1 MEIRL
6 LRVLRLIAIF
16 LMTVW
21 ACSPAAQP
29 EEKPSTDVPTLS
41 ISGAQDSFVNG
52 TAYVSLTL
60 STTTATDVVISLSA
74 SGNIDSKL
82 LSFSNPVTIKAGT
95 LSTAVVLTV
104 NSQGL
109 APGEYT
115 VTIKVDGAAGA
126 KVQGSASVS
135 FKLNVRKAIA
145 EVTLSG
151 PERFS
156 DGRATLSLTP
166 DVPPLNDITV
176 YLEVRKD
183 GASEGKALIS
193 PGAITCPEAVVLP
206 ANKAEATSFEIK
218 LDLSQLKPVESEAI
232 IAIDDISAGGSIGE
246 PNLVRIGALGE
257 LNPYLR
263 SDWNISYSGDYPNP
277 DYYGYMQS
285 VMSVTGFN
293 PAIDVGYYIRYSE
306 TGFVQKKYGS
316 LPDFIK
322 AKEKEIVEGI
332 EEGDPYRFYTENLV
346 RVTRLPVGAYDF
358 YMLGCDAEGH
368 LTGDYAMCTVTRTPT
383 EKMRY
388 IYDLWL
394 GRWEVNGEIW
404 TITPQ
409 VENSSYYIQGI
420 CGVSQGFTAYLG
432 WDGELEIRG
441 EQFIDISEN
450 DWYGLYGI
458 SGNYYYHHSGPVVY
472 GVMDEFSE
480 SAQWT
485 GALNPTTGAPF
496 EAFCIYH
503 YAPNQWLEPWSV
515 PEFMSLEHEGKVS
528 DEAPGFGRYARYSAF
543 LGDWTYNGMRLRFS
557 FKASNESYTVVD
569 LDSEEEYALEVGYDA
584 QTGRAFVADQIVGD
598 LGSDYYMAFSGYY
611 YDSAKSKLYPRFP
624 YYKRQ
629 TGDVACYL
637 YMLKDGTVVWD
648 GVGFDGYYISELG
661 AVLFAYISGTT
672 SIYGWAN
679 AGEQIPLN
687 TDSMYRPGS
696 TGYSAPAKKAFRA
709 GIGYPLGQGCPQRR
723 VSD

>member
-1 MEIRL
+1 MEIRSLRSLRPLVVL
-6 LRVLRLIAIF
+6 LMA
-16 LMTVW
+16 VW
-21 ACSPAAQP
+21 ACTPAEQP
-29 EEKPSTDVPTLS
+29 GDKPSTTVPTLT
-41 ISGAQDSFVNG
+41 ISGAQESFVNG
-52 TAYVSLTL
+52 TAYVSLNL
-60 STTTATDVVISLSA
+60 SAASATDVVISLSA
-74 SGNIDSKL
+74 SGTVDTKL
-82 LSFSNPVTIKAGT
+82 LSFTNPVTIKAGAT
-95 LSTAVVLTV
+95 SAAVVVTV
-104 NSQGL
+104 DSQGL
-109 APGEYT
+109 SPGEYT
-115 VTIKVDGAAGA
+115 VTIKVEGAAGA
-126 KVQGSASVS
+126 KVQGSGSVS
-135 FKLNVRKAIA
+135 FKLNVRQSIA
-145 EVTLSG
+145 QVSISG
-151 PERFS
+151 PERFT
-156 DGRATLSLTP
+156 GGKATLSLTP
-166 DVPPLNDITV
+166 DVPPISDITV
-176 YLEVRKD
+176 YLEVRKE

-332 EEGDPYRFYTENLV
+332 EEGDSYRFYTENLV

-441 EQFIDISEN
+441 EQFIDIDDN

-458 SGNYYYHHSGPVVY
+458 YDRYYTHHTGAVVT
-472 GVMDEFSE
+472 GVMDEAGE
-480 SAQWT
+480 SVQWT
-485 GALNPTTGAPF
+485 GAVNPVTGEPF
-496 EAFCIYH
+496 EGFDIYH
-503 YAPNQWLEPWSV
+503 YSSNEWLATWSV
-515 PEFMSLEHEGKVS
+515 PEFMSRDHSGKLP
-528 DEAPGFGRYARYSAF
+528 DEAPGFARYARYTAF
-543 LGDWTYNGMRLRFS
+543 LGDWTYEGIRLRFTS
-557 FKASNESYTVVD
+557 KEWNKSYKVVL
-569 LDSEEEYALEVGYDA
+569 LDSEEDYALEVGYDVG
-584 QTGRAFVADQIVGD
+584 TGRAFVADQIVAEID
-598 LGSDYYMAFSGYY
+598 APYYMAFSGFY
-611 YDSAKSKLYPRFP
+611 YDTEKNALRPHFP
-624 YYKRQ
+624 YYTR
-629 TGDVACYL
+629 TLGGVMCYL
-637 YMLKDGTVVWD
+637 YMLKDGGVVWD
-648 GVGFDGYYISELG
+648 GAGFDGHYVLNLG
-661 AVLFAYISGTT
+661 AVLISYYPQT
-672 SIYGWAN
+672 STVTGWVE
-679 AGEQIPLN
+679 AGDQIPMN
-687 TDSMYRPGS
+687 TDPM
-696 TGYSAPAKKAFRA
+696 
-709 GIGYPLGQGCPQRR
+709 RR
-723 VSD
+723 L